1 MPHSSRPLLILGSSS
16 AYRRELLTR
25 LRVPFEVAVPDIDET
40 PLADETPEA
49 TALRLARRKA
59 EAIAA
64 QLPGA
69 SGASGA
75 SGALIIGSDQVCTLD
90 GAQLGKPGDHA
101 RALAQL
107 QRMRGRTVTFHSALC
122 LLDGRTGDA
131 QVADIQTRVTF
142 RDLPDAELDAYL
154 RLETPYDVA
163 GSAKVE
169 GLGIALLE
177 RVESDDPTALIG
189 LPLIALTGM
198 LRRAG
203 FPLIDTPAGSQP

>member
-1 MPHSSRPLLILGSSS
+1 
-16 AYRRELLTR
+16 
-25 LRVPFEVAVPDIDET
+25 
-40 PLADETPEA
+40 
-49 TALRLARRKA
+49 
-59 EAIAA
+59 
-64 QLPGA
+64 
-69 SGASGA
+69 
-75 SGALIIGSDQVCTLD
+75 
-90 GAQLGKPGDHA
+90 
-101 RALAQL
+101 
-107 QRMRGRTVTFHSALC
+107 
-122 LLDGRTGDA
+122 
-131 QVADIQTRVTF
+131 